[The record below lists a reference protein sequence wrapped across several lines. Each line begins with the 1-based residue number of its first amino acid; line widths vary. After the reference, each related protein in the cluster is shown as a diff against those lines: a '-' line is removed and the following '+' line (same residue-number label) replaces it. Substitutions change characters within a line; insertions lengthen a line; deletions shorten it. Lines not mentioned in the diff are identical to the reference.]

1 MKKIL
6 ILISMLFLVISCAPN
21 IQSPYYTSPSGGGYN
36 QQVIGAKCSS
46 CGRQMNISWNQ
57 YNNVEAVSCPYC
69 GAHTNTK
76 QACATFKYESD
87 QRNAQAWSNAIKNV
101 GDSYSESQK
110 NKANMYKSNSSSC
123 QYKSWTTTVGTT
135 MLHCTQYSNCNVN
148 CF

>member
-6 ILISMLFLVISCAPN
+6 CFILLILMMASCSPN
-21 IQSPYYTSPSGGGYN
+21 IRSPYYSSPSGAGYSKA
-36 QQVIGAKCSS
+36 VIGAKCSG

-57 YNNVEAVSCPYC
+57 YNNIEAISCPYC
-69 GAHTNTK
+69 GTHTNTK
-76 QACATFKYESD
+76 QACSTFKYESD
-87 QRNAQAWSNAIKNV
+87 QRTTQAWSNAIKDI

-110 NKANMYKSNSSSC
+110 RKADLYKSSSSSC

-135 MLHCTQYSNCNVN
+135 MLHCTQNTNCDVN